1 MQTIMPKKLN
11 LFLASITIFQ
21 LCNHSSYAQVIPEK
35 KFTKT
40 NSPVFLVN
48 GFFNVSAGKSNQ
60 NRAFEKNY
68 LPDGITKNQF
78 NNSQSI
84 GNDTQIYLKSGI
96 MTESKTKYGAVAKF
110 EYNYNT
116 NHNREN
122 PNLDSAFIYQENNF
136 GKFEFGNNKAVNQ
149 QMKLG
154 PARFARGAGGINGKY
169 LEHINLSAITSCLG
183 ANCSNVKLPQF
194 ILLAQSPIG
203 HGGYA
208 QGNLYDANGTNQFN
222 RSRFRALKDDS
233 FDGAEDATKLSY
245 FSPRIE
251 GAQLG
256 ISYTPNTQNQG
267 VTANTNYNLSSIR
280 IEDVFS
286 LGFNYSADF
295 DNIGFGFSA
304 TAEKGTSKNYSANQA
319 PRNNLF
325 AYDLATTIT
334 YFGFTFGASY
344 GSWTNS
350 LQQKSGIYSCNYN
363 SNLNLMDQN
372 CGNSTKKFSDPKYY
386 TAGIAYEI
394 GPMAASITG
403 IKTQFQ
409 NNNYQAISF
418 GLDYKYKKD
427 LMPYIELT
435 KFAFTSNQVKAADIN
450 QRQIADNSG
459 FVLLTGILLSF

>member
-1 MQTIMPKKLN
+1 MVCI
-11 LFLASITIFQ
+11 I
-21 LCNHSSYAQVIPEK
+21 
-35 KFTKT
+35 
-40 NSPVFLVN
+40 
-48 GFFNVSAGKSNQ
+48 
-60 NRAFEKNY
+60 AFERKY
-68 LPDGITKNQF
+68 LPDNSTKNHF
-78 NNSQSI
+78 NNQLSI

-96 MTESKTKYGAVAKF
+96 MTDSKTRYGAVAKL

-116 NHNREN
+116 NHNNEKL
-122 PNLDSAFIYQENNF
+122 NLDQAFIYQESNF

-169 LEHINLSAITSCLG
+169 LEHINLSSINSCVG
-183 ANCSNVKLPQF
+183 ANCDNVKLPQF

-208 QGNLYDANGTNQFN
+208 QGNLYDANGINQFN

-245 FSPRIE
+245 YSPRIN
-251 GAQLG
+251 GAQVG
-256 ISYTPNTQNQG
+256 ISYTPNTQDQG
-267 VTANTNYNLSSIR
+267 ITANTNYNLSSIR
-280 IEDVFS
+280 IENVFS
-286 LGFNYSADF
+286 LGFNYSTDF
-295 DNIGFGFSA
+295 DNVGFGLSA
-304 TAEKGTSKNYSANQA
+304 TAEKGDVKNYNSNQA
-319 PRNNLF
+319 PRRDLF

-350 LQQKSGIYSCNYN
+350 LQQKSGIYSCNYD
-363 SNLNLMDQN
+363 SNLILANQN
-372 CGNSTKKFSDPKYY
+372 CTGLMNKFSDPKYY
-386 TAGIAYEI
+386 TLGIAYEI
-394 GPMAASITG
+394 GPIAASVTG
-403 IKTQFQ
+403 IRTQFQ

-435 KFAFTSNQVKAADIN
+435 KFAFNSNQVKAADAIN
-450 QRQIADNSG
+450 SQKLRDNSG
-459 FVLLTGILLSF
+459 FVLLTGILFSF